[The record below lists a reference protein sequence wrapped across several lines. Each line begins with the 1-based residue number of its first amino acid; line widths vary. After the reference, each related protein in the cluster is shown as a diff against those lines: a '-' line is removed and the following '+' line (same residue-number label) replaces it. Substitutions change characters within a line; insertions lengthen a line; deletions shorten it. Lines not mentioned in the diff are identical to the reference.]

1 MVLALGG
8 LALLLRPILASANT
22 VSLNSALPEQVAH
35 LLPQGVTILRSRT
48 RLLVVALAAGY
59 EPQAALMDASVKGA
73 PPRVYPLSLA
83 WSGGR
88 LGSVLIGK
96 PRAAAGSAD
105 YGLGASDGYA
115 YYATA
120 VGRQFQTVTL
130 TRGGTQDWL
139 FALGDPAEEVRL
151 TPGKNALQVAYLVGR
166 QWRQGVIS
174 LGQAGPRSASKALR
188 AVETSTASGNS
199 VFIRLVESVRQ
210 HLGSGIVAAI
220 EDLYYN
226 LADSA
231 QRIVFHLSGQR
242 AGTPTLAALPG
253 KPAGHSEAVPDLPKN
268 ITLPA
273 GWPAAAGEGVWHGVG
288 PLVHGHPA
296 MEETFLHPDPQR
308 PWATSY
314 LVWIDPRLL
323 TVHYQT
329 GLHEPVA
336 ASGVHGPGLLPT
348 DPAELRHVVATFNS
362 GFKTGATPFGAM
374 LDGELLDPPVN
385 GVATFAIYRGG
396 RVALGAWGSA
406 SVPRKGIV
414 SFRQNL
420 PLIEAGGV
428 ASPLLGDPSAWG
440 VVVGNSTY
448 VWRSGL
454 GITPA
459 GDLIYVAGNP
469 LSAYTLANTFVAA
482 GAVRAM
488 QLDINAYWATFNF
501 YRWVGRNSSGHL
513 VGTKLT
519 PAIERSA
526 DRYLTPDTRDF
537 FYLTLP

>member
-1 MVLALGG
+1 MLALG
-8 LALLLRPILASANT
+8 LFALLLRPILASANAA
-22 VSLNSALPEQVAH
+22 SLDPTLPEEVAQV
-35 LLPQGVTILRSRT
+35 LPKGVTILRSRT
-48 RLLVVALAAGY
+48 GPLVVALGAGN
-59 EPQAALMDASVKGA
+59 ESGAALMDASVNGA
-73 PPRVYPLSLA
+73 LPRVYPLTLA

-88 LGSVLIGK
+88 LGSVLIRK
-96 PRAAAGSAD
+96 PLAAAGSAD

-139 FALGDPAEEVRL
+139 FALGQPAEEVRL
-151 TPGKNALQVAYLVGR
+151 TPEKTGLQVAYLVGR
-166 QWRQGVIS
+166 RWRQGSIS
-174 LGQAGPRSASKALR
+174 LGQAGPRSTSKTLR
-188 AVETSTASGNS
+188 GVVSGTASGNS
-199 VFIRLVESVRQ
+199 LFIRLVESVRQ
-210 HLGSGIVAAI
+210 YFGSGVVAGI

-231 QRIVFHLSGQR
+231 QRIIFHLTGQR
-242 AGTPTLAALPG
+242 AATPTLAVLPG
-253 KPAGHSEAVPDLPKN
+253 KSVGHWGAVSDLPKN

-273 GWPAAAGEGVWHGVG
+273 GWPAASGEGVWHSVG

-336 ASGVHGPGLLPT
+336 VSGIHGPGLLPT
-348 DPAELRHVVATFNS
+348 DPAKLRHVVAAFNS

-420 PLIEAGGV
+420 PLIVEAGV
-428 ASPLLGDPSAWG
+428 ANPLLSDPSAWG

-459 GDLIYVAGNP
+459 GDLIYAAGNP
-469 LSAYTLANTFVAA
+469 LSAYTLANTFVAG

-501 YRWVGRNSSGHL
+501 YRWVGRSSSGHL